1 MENENSAKPT
11 RHPLSPGIKL
21 LLLAVM
27 ALVLLIPQIFIDLL
41 VDSRYEYSEEV
52 QANIAQSWGG
62 VQAVRPI
69 WLSFPVE
76 KKDKNDDTNYI
87 AHYQVDSVKMDVD
100 ITTQTRYRG
109 FYSAVLYHAKINV
122 EGYIDPAALKEDVDI
137 DGYRYDKISQ
147 MGYITTSIR
156 EPLGLKSNLVVNMAG
171 KEYHLTASNA
181 TTLFDD
187 GKTFSAPIDL
197 RSDSL
202 GKFSY
207 TYELNGYK
215 DLQFF
220 VQSDAMDV
228 NLKLH
233 YPSPSFSGDFLPDDR
248 TISDSVTTAH
258 WRLFASAST
267 FPQTTVRDRDTRYY
281 EYDDELNPRSFS
293 VSTQFTDVYY
303 RAIER
308 SLKYAILIIVFTFLT
323 FFFTDTLSKT
333 NMPMI
338 GYLLT
343 GCAILLFYTLL
354 LSLSE
359 YLAFG
364 WAYLITCLAIIG
376 MIGIYFWSFVR
387 SLKATMVCV
396 GILVILYV
404 FLYLILQ
411 MDTFPLL
418 VGSIFLFIVL
428 GLVMYLSRKLTW

>member
-1 MENENSAKPT
+1 METENSKAT
-11 RHPLSPGIKL
+11 RRTLSPGIKL

-41 VDSRYEYSEEV
+41 VDSRRDYSEEV
-52 QANIAQSWGG
+52 QETIAQSWGG
-62 VQAVRPI
+62 EQCVRPI
-69 WLSFPVE
+69 WLSFPVL
-76 KKDKNDDTNYI
+76 KKDDSDSYVV
-87 AHYQVDSVKMDVD
+87 HYQVDSVKIDVEM
-100 ITTQTRYRG
+100 TTQTRYRG
-109 FYSAVLYHAKINV
+109 FYSAVLYHAKIKV
-122 EGYIDPAALKEDVDI
+122 EGYIDPAVLKEGANI
-137 DGYRYDKISQ
+137 DGFSYDISPT
-147 MGYITTSIR
+147 GYIATSIR
-156 EPLGLKSNLVVNMAG
+156 EPLGLKSNLVVDMEG
-171 KEYHLTASNA
+171 KEYHLIASNVSP
-181 TTLFDD
+181 LFDD
-187 GKTFSAPIDL
+187 GKTFTAPIDL
-197 RSDSL
+197 RKDSL

-215 DLQFF
+215 DLQFY
-220 VQSDAMDV
+220 VQADAMDV

-233 YPSPSFSGDFLPDDR
+233 YPSPSFSGDFLPDER
-248 TISDSVTTAH
+248 TITDSVTTAH
-258 WRLFASAST
+258 WTLFSSAST
-267 FPQTTVRDRDTRYY
+267 FPQTAVQEAHTRYY
-281 EYDDELNPRSFS
+281 EYDEVSNPRSFS

-354 LSLSE
+354 LSISE

-364 WAYLITCLAIIG
+364 LAYLISCLAIIG
-376 MIGIYFWSFVR
+376 MIGVYFWSFVR
-387 SLKATMVCV
+387 SIKATMVCV
-396 GILVILYV
+396 GILVILYL